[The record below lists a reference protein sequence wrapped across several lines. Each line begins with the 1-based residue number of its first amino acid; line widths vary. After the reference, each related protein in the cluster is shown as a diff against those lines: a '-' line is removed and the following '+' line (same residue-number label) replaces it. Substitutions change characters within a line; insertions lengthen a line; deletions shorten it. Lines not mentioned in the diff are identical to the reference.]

1 MGNII
6 KTSPYEKNILNIY
19 LFGDSEDFNSYG
31 RKNVKQKNDSYN
43 WINEFSKKEFR
54 KKDFDSIIDDIILGF
69 QKKNNS
75 NCILI
80 FLDNRDYNDKADL
93 IYKCLKNL
101 KRIYKPI
108 VILAINDDNKIKNE
122 KNVEET
128 PDYQNKKSNS
138 KIDKNI
144 DRNKYFEIA
153 YYNKNNYSDIYEKIK
168 TIYNYY
174 FNISDGI
181 TNFIPIINDF
191 VLCKENFENE
201 SIMKYKA
208 TLNVLIIGRP
218 GCGKSTLINLL
229 LNERRARE
237 GLGYSITRLYSQYVH
252 KKYPITFT
260 DTPGFEDDESLKQME
275 RFLSIYNT
283 FFKKGRNKYHLVLYL
298 INTSNE
304 RSFLGIELYLIDY
317 INKNLNIPIFFV
329 CTHSRTEES
338 SIEFKEEVKISL
350 IQKFGLKTDLIEHIY
365 CCHLINEKDGIYK
378 RFGIDKLLNKIKHH
392 FLNELKIIKKIEK
405 DFKNEPKQEI
415 VSFSKESEKCQLNI
429 LSGLENSNSYSQY
442 LKNLSLNIID
452 VYLSEI
458 SKIFQNSQN
467 NLDKKK
473 VSTKIYELLKKHLS
487 FELNWES
494 SRLNIDENYIDFSK
508 DSYNQNF
515 SCFPEK
521 DDNYNKNDELFLS
534 FKKKITCIQKYILD
548 TFQNGN
554 QDTNTYIEK
563 AIQNYEDSIN
573 SFDYISNDIIQE
585 FDCQKIND
593 IKQ

>member
-122 KNVEET
+122 MNVEET
-128 PDYQNKKSNS
+128 PDYQNKKGNS

-144 DRNKYFEIA
+144 DRNKYFEIV

-191 VLCKENFENE
+191 VLCKDNFENE

-252 KKYPITFT
+252 RKYPITFT

-378 RFGIDKLLNKIKHH
+378 RFGIDKFLNKIKHH

-508 DSYNQNF
+508 DTYNQNF

-554 QDTNTYIEK
+554 QDTNTYKEK
-563 AIQNYEDSIN
+563 SIQKYEDSIN
-573 SFDYISNDIIQE
+573 SFDYISNDTILA
-585 FDCQKIND
+585 KILM
-593 IKQ
+593 I

>member
-108 VILAINDDNKIKNE
+108 VIFAINDDNKIKNE
-122 KNVEET
+122 MNVEET
-128 PDYQNKKSNS
+128 LDYQNKKSNS

-144 DRNKYFEIA
+144 DRNKYFEIV

-252 KKYPITFT
+252 RKYPITFT

-585 FDCQKIND
+585 FDCQNIND